1 MKIIDQYLHQ
11 IDNSNPV
18 RDGVLIAIIVAVGVS
33 SLLESAVATVTTQ
46 MKRFGKND
54 KVRIQILVHGV

>member
-18 RDGVLIAIIVAVGVS
+18 RDGVLIAIILAVGVS

-54 KVRIQILVHGV
+54 

>member
-1 MKIIDQYLHQ
+1 MKTIDQIRHQ

-18 RDGVLIAIIVAVGVS
+18 RDGVLIMIIMAVGVS

-46 MKRFGKND
+46 MQRFGKSE
-54 KVRIQILVHGV
+54 

>member
-1 MKIIDQYLHQ
+1 MRTIDQIRHQ
-11 IDNSNPV
+11 IDNSSPV

-33 SLLESAVATVTTQ
+33 SLMESAVATVTTQ

-54 KVRIQILVHGV
+54 

>member
-1 MKIIDQYLHQ
+1 MRIIDHYRHQ

-18 RDGVLIAIIVAVGVS
+18 RDGVLIMIIMVVGVS

-46 MKRFGKND
+46 MQRFGKNE
-54 KVRIQILVHGV
+54 